1 MIERQQE
8 LIEFLMENDRSSL
21 TDCCT
26 YLQISKPTLKND
38 VEQVNEILALYNV
51 QIMLEGNKLFF
62 SDMNQAS
69 KLIKIMDSLIDLRTH
84 QKMLVLL
91 SITSEPISLQEL
103 SEQLFVSKSKM
114 NLVVNKVHQQY
125 PNLITSSYLGN
136 TFHGDD
142 IVRCDF
148 FTNILFPYFKGID
161 FAKDFKTFN
170 ERQLS
175 LSKYISQLEVIQ
187 LSEWVNTLTNS
198 HKNLRKGDKTQLL
211 LGSLFYKINYSDAT
225 LESVSE
231 FLQKRYEWLD
241 KSAIEINK
249 YKLEKDICSILKTID
264 NLLGTIFI
272 DDAELKI
279 GLNEHL
285 TRNYGKRFNG
295 PMDQLE
301 FLDIKNR
308 FPLSY
313 EAAVIFLEELMILYD
328 ITYSQQD
335 LIYLAIHFQTSIEM
349 KKKNEQKIKCIMITP
364 YGLTSGK
371 LVKNQLLNRFEE
383 LEIINILDNINE
395 LDSEELM
402 NSIDLVLSLSFL
414 TNLNKPVIYL
424 PLVTT
429 EKNFTEIE
437 SFIDLKKNEHRLN
450 QLLDEAWITIM
461 DEVDTEFEL
470 MQRINK
476 YLYENGYVTKDYLTS
491 MIEREKISTTSSRGI
506 AVPHGK
512 SKYVKQDKI
521 VIVKLDKPVKWGETM
536 IDWVFLLALSENSI
550 KKMPAT
556 FPHFY
561 RSIARKKFYLD
572 LKKNDLNSK
581 ELRKKLKEYFRN

>member
-1 MIERQQE
+1 MNERQQE
-8 LIEFLMENDRSSL
+8 LVEFLMENDNSLL

-26 YLQISKPTLKND
+26 YLQISKPTLKSD
-38 VEQVNEILALYNV
+38 VEQVNETFVPYNV
-51 QIMLEGNKLFF
+51 QIRIEENKLSF

-69 KLIKIMDSLIDLRTH
+69 NLIKIMDSLIDLRTH

-91 SITSEPISLQEL
+91 SIASEPISLQEL

-125 PNLITSSYLGN
+125 PNLITSSYLGY

-142 IVRCDF
+142 IIRCDF
-148 FTNILFPYFKGID
+148 FTNILFPYFKGNH
-161 FAKDFKTFN
+161 FLKDFETFN
-170 ERQLS
+170 RRQLS
-175 LSKYISQLEVIQ
+175 LTTYISELEVIQ
-187 LSEWVNTLTNS
+187 LTDLVSTLTDS
-198 HKNLRKGDKTQLL
+198 FETLRKGEKTQLL
-211 LGSLFYKINYSDAT
+211 LGSLFYKIKYSNAS
-225 LESVSE
+225 LEEIIE
-231 FLQKRYEWLD
+231 FLQKRYEWLKKPSIEMN
-241 KSAIEINK
+241 KSE
-249 YKLEKDICSILKTID
+249 LEAAICSILKTID
-264 NLLGTIFI
+264 NLLGTIFVE
-272 DDAELKI
+272 DAELI
-279 GLNEHL
+279 SGLTEHL
-285 TRNYGKRFNG
+285 TSNYGKRFNS

-313 EAAVIFLEELMILYD
+313 EAAVIFLEELIVLYN

-349 KKKNEQKIKCIMITP
+349 KKKKEQKIKCLLITP

-371 LVKNQLLNRFEE
+371 MVKNQLLNRFEE
-383 LEIINILDNINE
+383 LEIIDIVDNIND
-395 LDSEELM
+395 LDFEKLM

-414 TNLNKPVIYL
+414 TNIDKPVIYL

-429 EKNFTEIE
+429 ENNFIEIE
-437 SFIDLKKNEHRLN
+437 SFIDIKKNEHRLN
-450 QLLDEAWITIM
+450 QLLDEAWITIV
-461 DEVDTEFEL
+461 DETDSELEL
-470 MQRINK
+470 MRYIND
-476 YLYENGYVTKDYLTS
+476 YLYENGYVTRDYLTS
-491 MIEREKISTTSSRGI
+491 MIEREQLSTTSSRGI

-521 VIVKLDKPVKWGETM
+521 VIIQLKKPVKWGETM

-581 ELRKKLKEYFRN
+581 ELRKKLKEYFKN